1 MKKHI
6 SIIGAG
12 FSSLASACYLAKAGY
27 NVEIF
32 EKNNHLGGRAKV
44 LEQDDF
50 KFDMGP
56 TWYWMPDI
64 FEDFFNDFDK
74 DVSQYYKLHK
84 LDPAYE
90 VFFDK
95 MDSVKIFGDTKK
107 IEQEFERIEKGS
119 GKKLNNYLKTAK
131 ENYEFA
137 VGKMVHKPGRSPLEL
152 LEWEALKKIKYVFWP
167 IRKLIARQFSN
178 TRLKKILEFPVLFLG
193 STPSETPALY
203 NFMNWADFGLGTW
216 HPEQGMSMV
225 SNAMV
230 DLAKELG
237 VTIHKNSSVEKI
249 HCHEKMVKH
258 ITVNGENI
266 ATDIVVS
273 GADYYHTENLLDVS
287 FRQYSKDYWK
297 SKQFAPSALLFY
309 LGFNKK
315 IKNVSHHT
323 LFFDT
328 EFDEH
333 AVEIYKTKQWP
344 KNPLFYASFPT
355 ITDKSFAPQG
365 CESCTI
371 LIPLANDIDD
381 SPEMRSKY
389 REIILDRLES
399 LTDQSLKDNIV
410 VSESFCVNDFKS
422 EYNSFGGNAY
432 GLANTLL
439 QTAFLRP
446 KLESKKVN
454 NLYFTGQLTV
464 PGPGVPP
471 AIISGKIVANLISEN
486 V

>member
-1 MKKHI
+1 MV
-6 SIIGAG
+6 
-12 FSSLASACYLAKAGY
+12 LAI
-27 NVEIF
+27 V
-32 EKNNHLGGRAKV
+32 
-44 LEQDDF
+44 
-50 KFDMGP
+50 
-56 TWYWMPDI
+56 
-64 FEDFFNDFDK
+64 
-74 DVSQYYKLHK
+74 
-84 LDPAYE
+84 
-90 VFFDK
+90 
-95 MDSVKIFGDTKK
+95 
-107 IEQEFERIEKGS
+107 
-119 GKKLNNYLKTAK
+119 
-131 ENYEFA
+131 
-137 VGKMVHKPGRSPLEL
+137 
-152 LEWEALKKIKYVFWP
+152 
-167 IRKLIARQFSN
+167 
-178 TRLKKILEFPVLFLG
+178 
-193 STPSETPALY
+193 
-203 NFMNWADFGLGTW
+203 
-216 HPEQGMSMV
+216 
-225 SNAMV
+225 
-230 DLAKELG
+230 
-237 VTIHKNSSVEKI
+237 
-249 HCHEKMVKH
+249 
-258 ITVNGENI
+258 I

-344 KNPLFYASFPT
+344 KNPLFYASFPS